1 MSAARLPE
9 GARPAAAATTR
20 RLLVA
25 ALLLLLL
32 AAGAALWVRQAT
44 ALLPIEPTPQPPHT
58 AGLVA
63 RGAYLARAGNC
74 AACHTERGGAAY
86 AGGLGIATP
95 FGTVYASNI
104 TPDADTGIGRWN
116 ADDFWRA
123 LHHGQSR
130 DGRLLYPAFPY
141 PDYARVTREDSD
153 ALHAFLMSLPP
164 VREANRVHDLRFPYG
179 TQAAL
184 VAWRTL
190 FFSPEP
196 WRPDAAQPAE
206 WNRGAY
212 LTLGLG
218 HCMACHAP
226 RNALGA
232 TANEPDFS
240 GGQIPMQGW
249 YAPSLASP
257 TEAGVQDW
265 PQDEVVR
272 LLRDGHAERGA
283 TLGPMADVV
292 AGSTRHLSEP
302 DLRAMATYLRSLP
315 VVKPAEPDIETAEP
329 PVLALGQRVYAA
341 KCASCH
347 GEHGVSTEPEFPS
360 LAGHRTVTMAS
371 SANLLRVIV
380 SGGFPPTTPGNPAPY
395 GMPPFGQD
403 LSDAEI
409 AALASFV
416 RGAWGNTASRVLPL
430 DVAKVR

>member
-1 MSAARLPE
+1 MSAR
-9 GARPAAAATTR
+9 RP
-20 RLLVA
+20 LLIAA
-25 ALLLLLL
+25 ALLLCLV
-32 AAGAALWVRQAT
+32 AAAALWVRYAT
-44 ALLPIEPTPQPPHT
+44 RLVPVEPGPSVPHT
-58 AGLVA
+58 AELVE

-86 AGGLGIATP
+86 AGGKGIDTP
-95 FGTVYASNI
+95 FGTVYASNL
-104 TPDADTGIGRWN
+104 TPDAETGIGRWS
-116 ADDFWRA
+116 AGDFWRA

-164 VREANRVHDLRFPYG
+164 VREPNRTHTLRFPYD

-196 WRPDAAQPAE
+196 FRPDTTQPAE

-232 TANEPDFS
+232 TASGPDFS

-257 TEAGVQDW
+257 KEAGVQDW
-265 PQDEVVR
+265 PLDEVVR
-272 LLRDGHAERGA
+272 LLRDGHGERGA
-283 TLGPMADVV
+283 TMGPMAEVV
-292 AGSTRHLSEP
+292 AGSTGHLNEA
-302 DLRAMATYLRSLP
+302 DLRAMGLYLQSLP
-315 VVKPAEPDIETAEP
+315 VVEPPAPDTETAEP
-329 PVLALGQRVYAA
+329 QALALGQRLYAA
-341 KCASCH
+341 KCAQCH
-347 GEHGVSTEPEFPS
+347 GENGVSSEAEFPS

-371 SANLLRVIV
+371 SANLVRVIIG
-380 SGGFPPTTPGNPAPY
+380 GGFPPTTPGNPAPY
-395 GMPPFGQD
+395 GMPPFGQE

-409 AALASFV
+409 AALASYV
-416 RGAWGNTASRVLPL
+416 RGAWGHMASRVLPL
-430 DVAKVR
+430 EVQKLR

>member
-1 MSAARLPE
+1 MSAR
-9 GARPAAAATTR
+9 R
-20 RLLVA
+20 RLLIAVPLLLGLVA
-25 ALLLLLL
+25 A
-32 AAGAALWVRQAT
+32 AALWVWQAT
-44 ALLPIEPTPQPPHT
+44 RLIPVEPGPSVPRT
-58 AGLVA
+58 AELVE

-86 AGGLGIATP
+86 AGGKGIATP
-95 FGTVYASNI
+95 FGTVYASNL
-104 TPDADTGIGRWN
+104 TPDAETGIGRWS

-164 VREANRVHDLRFPYG
+164 VREPNRTHTLRFPYD

-196 WRPDAAQPAE
+196 YRPDTTKPAE

-232 TANEPDFS
+232 TAREPDFS

-257 TEAGVQDW
+257 KEAGVQDW
-265 PQDEVVR
+265 PLDEVVR
-272 LLRDGHAERGA
+272 LLRDGHSARGA
-283 TLGPMADVV
+283 TLGPMAEVV
-292 AGSTRHLSEP
+292 AGSTSHLDEA
-302 DLRAMATYLRSLP
+302 DLRAMAGYLKSLP
-315 VVKPAEPDIETAEP
+315 VVAPAAPDTEAAEP
-329 PVLALGQRVYAA
+329 PVLALGQRLYAA
-341 KCASCH
+341 KCAQCH
-347 GEHGVSTEPEFPS
+347 GENGVSAAAEFPS
-360 LAGHRTVTMAS
+360 LDGHRTVTMAS

-380 SGGFPPTTPGNPAPY
+380 SGGFPPSTPGNPRPY
-395 GMPPFGQD
+395 GMPPFGQE

-416 RGAWGNTASRVLPL
+416 RGAWSNRASRVLPL
-430 DVAKVR
+430 DVQKVR